1 MRLFFFSNFTFTNY
15 TAGKVSEVF
24 IYSIFTLTN
33 LCKRPGCLTETKQ
46 LCVKKEVSAL
56 NQLYST
62 FKDNILPLFEML
74 IST

>member
-1 MRLFFFSNFTFTNY
+1 MRLLTNNMSYDNEAGFDFFFSNFTFANY

-46 LCVKKEVSAL
+46 VYVKKKS
-56 NQLYST
+56 
-62 FKDNILPLFEML
+62 PR
-74 IST
+74 